1 MRRLAASALLM
12 VATALPAG
20 AQDISR
26 SCFPGFCVEA
36 MLDFTVQNRVASRG
50 FYALKISRTQ
60 STVYVSPTTSPV
72 FPRCELTCD
81 VRDETGEPRAYHKWT
96 GKLMERLVGP
106 IAPCVSGAP
115 YFVHLYV
122 YNPEANPRW
131 LSIEREC
138 P

>member
-1 MRRLAASALLM
+1 MRHLAAPALLM
-12 VATALPAG
+12 VASALPAE

-36 MLDFTVQNRVASRG
+36 VQDFTVQNRVASRG

-60 STVYVSPTTSPV
+60 STVYVSPTTAPA
-72 FPRCELTCD
+72 FPRCEATCE

-106 IAPCVSGAP
+106 VEPCVSGAP
-115 YFVHLYV
+115 FFVHLFV
-122 YNPEANPRW
+122 YDPEASPGW
-131 LSIEREC
+131 LRIEREC